1 MGFTEAFTPPSHGE
15 ATMRSALAFRSPS
28 VHHAHR
34 PLVATAALLAALLW
48 ASAGEAQQVVYYY
61 PPVVAAPVPV
71 VAQGPT
77 YVANY
82 SPTDSYA
89 SVTAYSPPVV
99 AAMPTSSV
107 AVTSYYTPAPTVTTT
122 AYAPAVVTPVTAYYA
137 PAVAVPVYRRG
148 LFGRYRPAGTAVVP
162 AY

>member
-15 ATMRSALAFRSPS
+15 ATMRSPHAFRSLS
-28 VHHAHR
+28 VHRAHR
-34 PLVATAALLAALLW
+34 PLVAIAALLATLLW
-48 ASAGEAQQVVYYY
+48 ASASEAQQVVYYY

-71 VAQGPT
+71 IAQGPA

-107 AVTSYYTPAPTVTTT
+107 AVTSYYAPAPAVTT
-122 AYAPAVVTPVTAYYA
+122 AYAPAIVTPVTAYYA